1 MEVFKQIKEKFFSK
15 GTISNHI
22 ALFSIIGMLF
32 LLFCKVVAN
41 TGYGYLLS
49 DYYLAP
55 SSTHIEKYL
64 CLTTFIV
71 GFIYLIGY
79 WIKSLHTT
87 QTEGNVFPDFDLQPF
102 VMFLKSIPLIL
113 TWITYYILFTIFGIL
128 IFSKSFFFSI
138 IALLLSLLPFVYI
151 IFIGFAKTLKL
162 KKSHFNP
169 LKIVKLLYRYL
180 GSVIYFSIKFF
191 VVAIIT
197 FYLISKLH
205 ILFANIQNQTINLG
219 CHLIF
224 GCVIAY
230 LLFVFH
236 CYYTFGLSKITKNI
250 D

>member
-1 MEVFKQIKEKFFSK
+1 MEVFKQIKEKFFNK

-22 ALFSIIGMLF
+22 TLFSIIGILF

-55 SSTHIEKYL
+55 SSTMIEKYL

-71 GFIYLIGY
+71 GFIYLVGY
-79 WIKSLHTT
+79 WVKSLHTT
-87 QTEGNVFPDFDLQPF
+87 QTEGKVFSDFDLQPF
-102 VMFLKSIPLIL
+102 VIFLKSLPLIL
-113 TWITYYILFTIFGIL
+113 TWIAYYILFAIFGII
-128 IFSKSFFFSI
+128 IFSKSFFYSI
-138 IALLLSLLPFVYI
+138 LALLLSLLPFVYI
-151 IFIGFAKTLKL
+151 IFIGFAKNLTLR
-162 KKSHFNP
+162 KSHFNP
-169 LKIVKLLYRYL
+169 LKIVRLLYRHL
-180 GSVIYFSIKFF
+180 GAVIYFSIKFF

-205 ILFANIQNQTINLG
+205 ILFANLQNQTQNLG
-219 CHLIF
+219 WHLIF

-230 LLFVFH
+230 LLYVFH
-236 CYYTFGLSKITKNI
+236 CYYTFRLAKITKNS